1 MDSHENSLQKYI
13 NITHKE
19 VDEKWETEK
28 LNMFYEA
35 NAFRNMRHHYFESR
49 KGGTSFFVASTKEL
63 TSRELTGI
71 VEKYAKRIYSK

>member
-1 MDSHENSLQKYI
+1 MDSYENSFQKYI

-19 VDEKWETEK
+19 INEKWETEK
-28 LNMFYEA
+28 LKMFYEA

-63 TSRELTGI
+63 TNKELTATI
-71 VEKYAKRIYSK
+71 EKYAKRIYGK